1 MDFVQGHLCNE
12 EKHMNQIQV
21 NTPRVMFA
29 AMRSGS
35 GKTTVTCGVLAA
47 LKKQNIKVQ
56 AYKCGPDYIDP
67 MFHRTVLGIDTGNL
81 DTFFAGADAIGRIL
95 ARDTK
100 DAEMCVMEGV
110 MGYYDGVGGTTTMA
124 SSYELSKVTKTPVV
138 LIVDAKG
145 ASVTLAA
152 TIRGIMEYK
161 KDSRIAGV
169 ILNRVSP
176 MFYSRLK
183 QVIETECGIPVLG
196 YLLEDASFAVP
207 SRHLGL
213 MQPDEMQKQRDWV
226 ETVAEAVMKT
236 IDINGIL
243 EIAAQAE
250 TLQIQAH
257 VDMRQNFEDMQQEA
271 DDVRQESV
279 NILHEPA
286 DARQEIVDMQD
297 ESANTSCGHAEE
309 SENCKFPSG
318 YRIGVA
324 RDAAFSF
331 YYRENLR
338 MLEDMGAKLVYFSP
352 LEDAHVPKV
361 DALIFG
367 GGYPELYAKQLYDN
381 RSMRASVRQALEAGM
396 PCHAECGG
404 FLYLG
409 KSLADAEGNVYE
421 MVGFLD
427 GAGFQTERLQRF
439 GYVELAP
446 QDAGVFAVNT
456 VLRGHEF
463 HYWDSTDCGDACLAW
478 KPLSKQKTYPCM
490 VKKKGTFA
498 GFPHLYYAG
507 AEAFFYHLFSGSN
520 Q

>member
-1 MDFVQGHLCNE
+1 MDKERMKCLFQDSQAVSVRFPRIMIAA
-12 EKHMNQIQV
+12 EK
-21 NTPRVMFA
+21 
-29 AMRSGS
+29 SGG
-35 GKTTVTCGVLAA
+35 GKTLFTCA
-47 LKKQNIKVQ
+47 LLSLLKERVQ
-56 AYKCGPDYIDP
+56 AVRAFKCGPDYIDP

-81 DTFFAGADAIGRIL
+81 DTFFADADAIGRIL

-100 DAEMCVMEGV
+100 DAELIVMEGV

-152 TIRGIMEYK
+152 IIRGIMEYK
-161 KDSRIAGV
+161 KDSRIVGV

-176 MFYSRLK
+176 MFYSRIK
-183 QVIETECGIPVLG
+183 HVIETECGIPVLG
-196 YLLEDASFAVP
+196 YLPEDASFAVP

-213 MQPDEMQKQRDWV
+213 LQPDEMQKQRDWV
-226 ETVAEAVMKT
+226 ETVAEAARKT
-236 IDINGIL
+236 IDIDGIL

-250 TLQIQAH
+250 MLQIQKATG
-257 VDMRQNFEDMQQEA
+257 ETEK
-271 DDVRQESV
+271 S
-279 NILHEPA
+279 
-286 DARQEIVDMQD
+286 
-297 ESANTSCGHAEE
+297 
-309 SENCKFPSG
+309 KFPAG

-338 MLEDMGAKLVYFSP
+338 MLEDMGATLVYFSP
-352 LEDAHVPKV
+352 LTDAHVSEV

-367 GGYPELYAKQLYDN
+367 GGYPELYAKQLYEN
-381 RSMRASVRQALEAGM
+381 QSMRASVWQALEAGM

-427 GAGFQTERLQRF
+427 GAGFRTERLQRF

-446 QDAGVFAVNT
+446 QEADAFAVNT

-478 KPLSKQKTYPCM
+478 KPLSKEKTYPCM

-507 AEAFFYHLFSGSN
+507 AEAFFYHLFAGSSI
-520 Q
+520 

>member
-1 MDFVQGHLCNE
+1 MEHKN
-12 EKHMNQIQV
+12 NIQV

-81 DTFFAGADAIGRIL
+81 DTFFSGADAIGRIL

-100 DAEMCVMEGV
+100 DAELIVMEGV

-196 YLLEDASFAVP
+196 YLPEDTSFAVP

-213 MQPDEMQKQRDWV
+213 LQPDEMQKQRDWV
-226 ETVAEAVMKT
+226 ETVAEAARKT
-236 IDINGIL
+236 INIDRIF

-250 TLQIQAH
+250 MLQIQKPA
-257 VDMRQNFEDMQQEA
+257 
-271 DDVRQESV
+271 DVRQET
-279 NILHEPA
+279 
-286 DARQEIVDMQD
+286 VDMQD
-297 ESANTSCGHAEE
+297 ESANTFCGHAEE
-309 SENCKFPSG
+309 KDNCEFPAG

-338 MLEDMGAKLVYFSP
+338 MLEDMGAELVYFSP
-352 LEDAHVPKV
+352 LVDAHVPKV

-381 RSMRASVRQALEAGM
+381 RSMRASVRQALESGM

-421 MVGFLD
+421 MVDFLD
-427 GAGFQTERLQRF
+427 GAGFRTERLQRF

-498 GFPHLYYAG
+498 GFPHLYYSG
-507 AEAFFYHLFSGSN
+507 AEEFFYHLFSGSSGI
-520 Q
+520 

>member
-1 MDFVQGHLCNE
+1 MEHKN
-12 EKHMNQIQV
+12 NIQV

-81 DTFFAGADAIGRIL
+81 DTFFADADAIGRIL

-100 DAEMCVMEGV
+100 DAELIVMEGV

-196 YLLEDASFAVP
+196 YLPEDAVFAVP

-213 MQPDEMQKQRDWV
+213 LQPDEMQKQRDWV

-236 IDINGIL
+236 IDINGIF

-250 TLQIQAH
+250 TLQIQKPA
-257 VDMRQNFEDMQQEA
+257 
-271 DDVRQESV
+271 DVRQET
-279 NILHEPA
+279 
-286 DARQEIVDMQD
+286 VDMQD
-297 ESANTSCGHAEE
+297 EPAGISCERAEE
-309 SENCKFPSG
+309 SENCEFPAG
-318 YRIGVA
+318 YCIGVA

-331 YYRENLR
+331 YYRENLL
-338 MLEDMGAKLVYFSP
+338 MLEDMGAELVYFSP
-352 LEDAHVPKV
+352 LADAHVPKV

-367 GGYPELYAKQLYDN
+367 GGYPELYAKQLYEN
-381 RSMRASVRQALEAGM
+381 QSMRTSVWQALESGM

-427 GAGFQTERLQRF
+427 GAGFRTERLQRF

-446 QDAGVFAVNT
+446 QETDAFAVNT
-456 VLRGHEF
+456 ILRGHEF

-507 AEAFFYHLFSGSN
+507 ADAFFYHLFLDGAKTRR
-520 Q
+520 

>member
-1 MDFVQGHLCNE
+1 MDRSSWGETMEHR
-12 EKHMNQIQV
+12 NQIQV

-47 LKKQNIKVQ
+47 LKKENIRMQ

-81 DTFFAGADAIGRIL
+81 DTFFADADAIGRIL

-100 DAEMCVMEGV
+100 EAELVVMEGV

-176 MFYSRLK
+176 MFYSRIK
-183 QVIETECGIPVLG
+183 HVIETECGIPVLG
-196 YLLEDASFAVP
+196 YLPEDASFAVP

-213 MQPDEMQKQRDWV
+213 LQPGEMQKQRDWV
-226 ETVAEAVMKT
+226 ETVAEAARKT
-236 IDINGIL
+236 IDIDGIL

-250 TLQIQAH
+250 MLQIQKATG
-257 VDMRQNFEDMQQEA
+257 ETEK
-271 DDVRQESV
+271 
-279 NILHEPA
+279 
-286 DARQEIVDMQD
+286 
-297 ESANTSCGHAEE
+297 
-309 SENCKFPSG
+309 CKFPAG

-338 MLEDMGAKLVYFSP
+338 MLEDMGATLVFFSP
-352 LEDAHVPKV
+352 LADAHVPEV

-367 GGYPELYAKQLYDN
+367 GGYPELYAKQLYEN
-381 RSMRASVRQALEAGM
+381 QSMRVSVRQALEYGM

-427 GAGFQTERLQRF
+427 GAGFRTERLQRF

-446 QDAGVFAVNT
+446 QEADAFAVNT
-456 VLRGHEF
+456 ILRGHEF
-463 HYWDSTDCGDACLAW
+463 HYWDSTDCGGACLAW
-478 KPLSKQKTYPCM
+478 KPLTKQKTYPCM

-507 AEAFFYHLFSGSN
+507 AENFFYHLFLNSTEN
-520 Q
+520 ENR

>member
-1 MDFVQGHLCNE
+1 MHSYSLGETMEYKN
-12 EKHMNQIQV
+12 KIQV

-47 LKKQNIKVQ
+47 LKKENIRMQ

-81 DTFFAGADAIGRIL
+81 DTFFADADAIGRIL

-100 DAEMCVMEGV
+100 DAELIVMEGV

-124 SSYELSKVTKTPVV
+124 SSYELSKVTKTPVI
-138 LIVDAKG
+138 LIADAKG

-169 ILNRVSP
+169 ILNRVSL
-176 MFYSRLK
+176 MFYSRIK
-183 QVIETECGIPVLG
+183 HVIETECGIPVLG
-196 YLLEDASFAVP
+196 YLPENASFAVP

-213 MQPDEMQKQRDWV
+213 LQPDEMQKQKDWV
-226 ETVAEAVMKT
+226 ETVAEAARKT
-236 IDINGIL
+236 IDIDGIL

-250 TLQIQAH
+250 TLQIQKATG
-257 VDMRQNFEDMQQEA
+257 DTEK
-271 DDVRQESV
+271 
-279 NILHEPA
+279 
-286 DARQEIVDMQD
+286 
-297 ESANTSCGHAEE
+297 
-309 SENCKFPSG
+309 CKFPAG

-338 MLEDMGAKLVYFSP
+338 RLEDMGATLEFFSP
-352 LEDAHVPKV
+352 LADAHVPEV

-367 GGYPELYAKQLYDN
+367 GGYPELYAKQLYEN
-381 RSMRASVRQALEAGM
+381 QSMRASIRQALESGM

-427 GAGFQTERLQRF
+427 GAGFRTERLQRF

-446 QDAGVFAVNT
+446 QEADAFAVNT
-456 VLRGHEF
+456 ILRGHEF

-507 AEAFFYHLFSGSN
+507 AEAFFYHLFAGSSGI
-520 Q
+520 

>member
-1 MDFVQGHLCNE
+1 MEHKN
-12 EKHMNQIQV
+12 NIQV

-81 DTFFAGADAIGRIL
+81 DTFFAGIDAIGHIL
-95 ARDTK
+95 VRDLR

-124 SSYELSKVTKTPVV
+124 SSYELSKVTETPVV

-196 YLLEDASFAVP
+196 YLPEDASFAVP

-213 MQPDEMQKQRDWV
+213 LQPDEMQKQRDWV
-226 ETVAEAVMKT
+226 ETVAEAVTKT
-236 IDINGIL
+236 IDINGIF

-250 TLQIQAH
+250 TLQIKKPA
-257 VDMRQNFEDMQQEA
+257 
-271 DDVRQESV
+271 DVRQ
-279 NILHEPA
+279 
-286 DARQEIVDMQD
+286 D
-297 ESANTSCGHAEE
+297 
-309 SENCKFPSG
+309 CKFPSG

-338 MLEDMGAKLVYFSP
+338 MLEDMGAELVYFSP
-352 LEDAHVPKV
+352 LVDAHVPKV

-367 GGYPELYAKQLYDN
+367 GGYPELYAKQLYEN
-381 RSMRASVRQALEAGM
+381 RSMRASVWQALESGM

-427 GAGFQTERLQRF
+427 GAGFRTERLQRF

-446 QDAGVFAVNT
+446 QEADAFAVNT

-507 AEAFFYHLFSGSN
+507 AEAFFYHLFLDGAKTRR
-520 Q
+520 

>member
-1 MDFVQGHLCNE
+1 MQHKN
-12 EKHMNQIQV
+12 NIQV

-29 AMRSGS
+29 ATRSGS

-56 AYKCGPDYIDP
+56 ACKCGQDYIDP
-67 MFHRTVLGIDTGNL
+67 LFHRTVLGIDTGNL
-81 DTFFAGADAIGRIL
+81 DTFFADADAIGRIL

-100 DAEMCVMEGV
+100 DAELIVMEGV

-152 TIRGIMEYK
+152 IIRGIMEYK
-161 KDSRIAGV
+161 KDSRIVGV

-176 MFYSRLK
+176 MFYSRIRH
-183 QVIETECGIPVLG
+183 VIETECGIPVLG
-196 YLLEDASFAVP
+196 YLPEDASFAVP

-213 MQPDEMQKQRDWV
+213 LQPDEMQKQRDWV
-226 ETVAEAVMKT
+226 ETVAEAARKT
-236 IDINGIL
+236 IDIDGIL

-250 TLQIQAH
+250 MLQIQKATG
-257 VDMRQNFEDMQQEA
+257 ETEK
-271 DDVRQESV
+271 S
-279 NILHEPA
+279 
-286 DARQEIVDMQD
+286 
-297 ESANTSCGHAEE
+297 
-309 SENCKFPSG
+309 KFPAG

-338 MLEDMGAKLVYFSP
+338 MLEDMGATLVYFSP
-352 LEDAHVPKV
+352 LTDAHVSEV

-367 GGYPELYAKQLYDN
+367 GGYPELYAKQLYEN
-381 RSMRASVRQALEAGM
+381 QSMRASVWQALEAGM

-427 GAGFQTERLQRF
+427 GAGFRTERLQRF

-446 QDAGVFAVNT
+446 QEADAFAVNT

-507 AEAFFYHLFSGSN
+507 AENFFYHLFLNSTEN
-520 Q
+520 ENR

>member
-1 MDFVQGHLCNE
+1 MEHR
-12 EKHMNQIQV
+12 NQIQV

-47 LKKQNIKVQ
+47 LKKENIRMQ

-81 DTFFAGADAIGRIL
+81 DTFFADADAIGRIL

-100 DAEMCVMEGV
+100 NAELIVMEGV

-176 MFYSRLK
+176 MFYSRIK
-183 QVIETECGIPVLG
+183 HVIETECGIPVLG
-196 YLLEDASFAVP
+196 YLPEDASFAVP

-213 MQPDEMQKQRDWV
+213 LQPGEMQKQRDWV
-226 ETVAEAVMKT
+226 ETVAEAARKT
-236 IDINGIL
+236 IDIDGIL

-250 TLQIQAH
+250 MLQIQKATG
-257 VDMRQNFEDMQQEA
+257 ETEK
-271 DDVRQESV
+271 
-279 NILHEPA
+279 
-286 DARQEIVDMQD
+286 
-297 ESANTSCGHAEE
+297 
-309 SENCKFPSG
+309 CKFPAG

-338 MLEDMGAKLVYFSP
+338 MLEDMGATLVFFSP
-352 LEDAHVPKV
+352 LADAHVPEV

-367 GGYPELYAKQLYDN
+367 GGYPELYAKQLYEN
-381 RSMRASVRQALEAGM
+381 QSMRVSVRQALEYGI

-427 GAGFQTERLQRF
+427 GAGFRTERLQRF

-446 QDAGVFAVNT
+446 QEADAFAVNT
-456 VLRGHEF
+456 ILRGHEF
-463 HYWDSTDCGDACLAW
+463 HYWDSTDCGGACLAW
-478 KPLSKQKTYPCM
+478 KPLTKQKTYPCM

-507 AEAFFYHLFSGSN
+507 AENFFYHLFLNSTEN
-520 Q
+520 ENR

>member
-1 MDFVQGHLCNE
+1 MQHKN
-12 EKHMNQIQV
+12 NIQV

-29 AMRSGS
+29 ATRSGS

-81 DTFFAGADAIGRIL
+81 DTFFADADAIGRIL

-100 DAEMCVMEGV
+100 DAELIVMEGV

-152 TIRGIMEYK
+152 IIRGIMEYK
-161 KDSRIAGV
+161 KDSRIVGV

-176 MFYSRLK
+176 MFYSRIK
-183 QVIETECGIPVLG
+183 HVIETECGIPVLG
-196 YLLEDASFAVP
+196 YLPEDASFAVP

-213 MQPDEMQKQRDWV
+213 LQPDEMLKQRDWV
-226 ETVAEAVMKT
+226 ETVAEAARKT
-236 IDINGIL
+236 IDIDGIL

-250 TLQIQAH
+250 MLQIQKATG
-257 VDMRQNFEDMQQEA
+257 ETEK
-271 DDVRQESV
+271 S
-279 NILHEPA
+279 
-286 DARQEIVDMQD
+286 
-297 ESANTSCGHAEE
+297 
-309 SENCKFPSG
+309 KFPAG

-338 MLEDMGAKLVYFSP
+338 MLEDMGATLVYFSP
-352 LEDAHVPKV
+352 LTDAHVSEV

-367 GGYPELYAKQLYDN
+367 GGYPELYAKQLYEN
-381 RSMRASVRQALEAGM
+381 QSMRASVWHALEAGM

-427 GAGFQTERLQRF
+427 GAGFRTERLQRF

-446 QDAGVFAVNT
+446 QEADAVAVNT

-507 AEAFFYHLFSGSN
+507 AENFFYHLFLNSTEN
-520 Q
+520 ENR

>member
-1 MDFVQGHLCNE
+1 MQHKN
-12 EKHMNQIQV
+12 NIQV

-29 AMRSGS
+29 ATRSGS

-81 DTFFAGADAIGRIL
+81 DTFFADADAIGRIL

-100 DAEMCVMEGV
+100 DAELIVMEGV

-152 TIRGIMEYK
+152 IIRGIMEYK
-161 KDSRIAGV
+161 KDSRIVGV

-176 MFYSRLK
+176 MFYSRIK
-183 QVIETECGIPVLG
+183 HVIETECGIPVLG
-196 YLLEDASFAVP
+196 YLPEDASFVVP

-213 MQPDEMQKQRDWV
+213 LQPDEMQKQRDWV
-226 ETVAEAVMKT
+226 ETVAEAARKT
-236 IDINGIL
+236 IDIDGIL

-250 TLQIQAH
+250 MLQIQKATG
-257 VDMRQNFEDMQQEA
+257 ETEK
-271 DDVRQESV
+271 S
-279 NILHEPA
+279 
-286 DARQEIVDMQD
+286 
-297 ESANTSCGHAEE
+297 
-309 SENCKFPSG
+309 KFPAG

-338 MLEDMGAKLVYFSP
+338 MLEDMGATLVCFSP
-352 LEDAHVPKV
+352 LTDAHVSEV

-367 GGYPELYAKQLYDN
+367 GGYPELYAKQLYEN
-381 RSMRASVRQALEAGM
+381 QSMRASVWQALEAGM

-427 GAGFQTERLQRF
+427 GAGFRTERLQRF
-439 GYVELAP
+439 GYVELAS
-446 QDAGVFAVNT
+446 QEADAFAVNT

-507 AEAFFYHLFSGSN
+507 AENFFYHLFLNSTEN
-520 Q
+520 ENR

>member
-1 MDFVQGHLCNE
+1 MQHKN
-12 EKHMNQIQV
+12 NIQV

-29 AMRSGS
+29 ATRSGS

-81 DTFFAGADAIGRIL
+81 DTFFADADAIGRIL

-100 DAEMCVMEGV
+100 DAELIVMEGV

-152 TIRGIMEYK
+152 IIRGIMEYK
-161 KDSRIAGV
+161 KDSRIVGV

-176 MFYSRLK
+176 MFYSRIK
-183 QVIETECGIPVLG
+183 HVIETESGIPVLG
-196 YLLEDASFAVP
+196 YLPEDASFAVP

-213 MQPDEMQKQRDWV
+213 LQPDEMQKQRDWV
-226 ETVAEAVMKT
+226 ETVAEAARKT
-236 IDINGIL
+236 IDIDGIL

-250 TLQIQAH
+250 MLQIQKATG
-257 VDMRQNFEDMQQEA
+257 ETEK
-271 DDVRQESV
+271 S
-279 NILHEPA
+279 
-286 DARQEIVDMQD
+286 
-297 ESANTSCGHAEE
+297 
-309 SENCKFPSG
+309 KFPAG

-338 MLEDMGAKLVYFSP
+338 MLEDMGATLVYFSP
-352 LEDAHVPKV
+352 LTDAHVSEV

-367 GGYPELYAKQLYDN
+367 GGYPELYAKQLYEN
-381 RSMRASVRQALEAGM
+381 RSMRASVWQALDAGM

-427 GAGFQTERLQRF
+427 GAGFRTERLQRF

-446 QDAGVFAVNT
+446 QDSGVFAVNT

-507 AEAFFYHLFSGSN
+507 AEAFFYHLFLDGAKTRR
-520 Q
+520 

>member
-1 MDFVQGHLCNE
+1 MYSYSRGETMQHKN
-12 EKHMNQIQV
+12 NIQV

-29 AMRSGS
+29 ATRSGS

-67 MFHRTVLGIDTGNL
+67 MFHRTVLGINTGNL

-100 DAEMCVMEGV
+100 DAELIVMEGV

-152 TIRGIMEYK
+152 IIRGIMEYK
-161 KDSRIAGV
+161 KDSRIVGV

-176 MFYSRLK
+176 MFYSRIK
-183 QVIETECGIPVLG
+183 HVIETECGIPVLG
-196 YLLEDASFAVP
+196 YLPEDASFAVP

-213 MQPDEMQKQRDWV
+213 LQPDEMQKQRDWV
-226 ETVAEAVMKT
+226 ETVAKAARKT
-236 IDINGIL
+236 IDIDGIL

-250 TLQIQAH
+250 MLQIQKATG
-257 VDMRQNFEDMQQEA
+257 ETEK
-271 DDVRQESV
+271 S
-279 NILHEPA
+279 
-286 DARQEIVDMQD
+286 
-297 ESANTSCGHAEE
+297 
-309 SENCKFPSG
+309 KFPAG

-338 MLEDMGAKLVYFSP
+338 MLEDMGATLVYFSP
-352 LEDAHVPKV
+352 LTDAHVSEV

-367 GGYPELYAKQLYDN
+367 GGYPELYAKQLYEN
-381 RSMRASVRQALEAGM
+381 QSMRASVWQALEAGM

-427 GAGFQTERLQRF
+427 GAGFRTERLQRF

-446 QDAGVFAVNT
+446 QEADAFAVNT

-507 AEAFFYHLFSGSN
+507 AENFFYHLFLNSTEN
-520 Q
+520 ENR

>member
-1 MDFVQGHLCNE
+1 MEHKN
-12 EKHMNQIQV
+12 NIQV

-81 DTFFAGADAIGRIL
+81 DTFFAGADAIGHIL
-95 ARDTK
+95 VRDLR

-176 MFYSRLK
+176 MFYSRIK

-196 YLLEDASFAVP
+196 YLPEDASFAVP

-213 MQPDEMQKQRDWV
+213 LQPDEMQKQRDWV

-236 IDINGIL
+236 IDMDGIF

-250 TLQIQAH
+250 VLQIQK
-257 VDMRQNFEDMQQEA
+257 
-271 DDVRQESV
+271 
-279 NILHEPA
+279 PT
-286 DARQEIVDMQD
+286 DARQETVDMQD

-309 SENCKFPSG
+309 KENCEFPAG

-338 MLEDMGAKLVYFSP
+338 MLEDMGAELVYFSP
-352 LEDAHVPKV
+352 LADAHVPKV

-367 GGYPELYAKQLYDN
+367 GGYPELYAKQLYEN
-381 RSMRASVRQALEAGM
+381 RSMRASVRQALESGM

-427 GAGFQTERLQRF
+427 GAGFRTERLQRF

-498 GFPHLYYAG
+498 GFPHLYYVG

>member
-1 MDFVQGHLCNE
+1 MQHKN
-12 EKHMNQIQV
+12 NIQV

-29 AMRSGS
+29 ATRSGS

-100 DAEMCVMEGV
+100 DAELIVMEGV

-196 YLLEDASFAVP
+196 YLPEDATFAVP

-213 MQPDEMQKQRDWV
+213 LQPDEMQKQRDWV
-226 ETVAEAVMKT
+226 ETVAEAARKT
-236 IDINGIL
+236 INIDRIF

-250 TLQIQAH
+250 MLQIQKPA
-257 VDMRQNFEDMQQEA
+257 
-271 DDVRQESV
+271 DVRQET
-279 NILHEPA
+279 
-286 DARQEIVDMQD
+286 VDMQD

-309 SENCKFPSG
+309 KDNCEFPAG

-338 MLEDMGAKLVYFSP
+338 MLEDMGAELVYFSP
-352 LEDAHVPKV
+352 LVDAHVPKV

-381 RSMRASVRQALEAGM
+381 RSMRASVRQALESGM

-421 MVGFLD
+421 MVDFLD
-427 GAGFQTERLQRF
+427 GAGFRTERLQRF

-498 GFPHLYYAG
+498 GFPHLYYSG
-507 AEAFFYHLFSGSN
+507 AEEFFYHLFSGSSGI
-520 Q
+520 

>member
-1 MDFVQGHLCNE
+1 MEHKN
-12 EKHMNQIQV
+12 NIQV

-100 DAEMCVMEGV
+100 DAELIVMEGV

-152 TIRGIMEYK
+152 TLRGIMEYK

-196 YLLEDASFAVP
+196 YLPEDATFAVP

-213 MQPDEMQKQRDWV
+213 LQPDEMQKQRDWV
-226 ETVAEAVMKT
+226 ETVAEAARKT
-236 IDINGIL
+236 INIDRIF

-250 TLQIQAH
+250 MLQIQKPA
-257 VDMRQNFEDMQQEA
+257 
-271 DDVRQESV
+271 DVRQET
-279 NILHEPA
+279 
-286 DARQEIVDMQD
+286 VDMQD

-309 SENCKFPSG
+309 KDNCEFPAG

-338 MLEDMGAKLVYFSP
+338 MLEDMGAELVYFSP
-352 LEDAHVPKV
+352 LVDAHVPKV

-381 RSMRASVRQALEAGM
+381 RSMRASVRQALESGM

-421 MVGFLD
+421 MVDFLD
-427 GAGFQTERLQRF
+427 GAGFRTERLQRF

-498 GFPHLYYAG
+498 GFPHLYYSG
-507 AEAFFYHLFSGSN
+507 AEEFFYHLFSGSSGI
-520 Q
+520 

>member
-1 MDFVQGHLCNE
+1 MQHKN
-12 EKHMNQIQV
+12 NIQV

-29 AMRSGS
+29 ATRSGS

-67 MFHRTVLGIDTGNL
+67 MFHRTVLGINTGNL

-100 DAEMCVMEGV
+100 DAELIVMEGV

-152 TIRGIMEYK
+152 IIRGIMEYK
-161 KDSRIAGV
+161 KDSRIVGV

-176 MFYSRLK
+176 MFYSRIK
-183 QVIETECGIPVLG
+183 HVIETECGIPVLG
-196 YLLEDASFAVP
+196 YLPEDASFAVP

-213 MQPDEMQKQRDWV
+213 LQPDEMQKQRDWV
-226 ETVAEAVMKT
+226 ETVAGAARKT
-236 IDINGIL
+236 IDIDGIL

-250 TLQIQAH
+250 MLQIQKATG
-257 VDMRQNFEDMQQEA
+257 ETEK
-271 DDVRQESV
+271 S
-279 NILHEPA
+279 
-286 DARQEIVDMQD
+286 
-297 ESANTSCGHAEE
+297 
-309 SENCKFPSG
+309 KFPAG

-338 MLEDMGAKLVYFSP
+338 MLEDMGATLVYFSP
-352 LEDAHVPKV
+352 LTDAHVSEV

-367 GGYPELYAKQLYDN
+367 GGYPELYAKQLYEN
-381 RSMRASVRQALEAGM
+381 RSMRASVWQALDAGM

-427 GAGFQTERLQRF
+427 GAGFRTERLQRF

-446 QDAGVFAVNT
+446 QDSGVFAVNT

-507 AEAFFYHLFSGSN
+507 AENFFYHLFLNSTENENREYSFWLVMREEKSKRVLC
-520 Q
+520 

>member
-1 MDFVQGHLCNE
+1 MEHKN
-12 EKHMNQIQV
+12 NIQV

-81 DTFFAGADAIGRIL
+81 DTFFAGTDAIGHIL
-95 ARDTK
+95 VRDLR

-196 YLLEDASFAVP
+196 YLPEDASFAVP

-213 MQPDEMQKQRDWV
+213 LQPDEMQKQRDWV
-226 ETVAEAVMKT
+226 ETVAEAVTKT
-236 IDINGIL
+236 VDINGIL

-250 TLQIQAH
+250 TLQIQKPA
-257 VDMRQNFEDMQQEA
+257 
-271 DDVRQESV
+271 DVRQ
-279 NILHEPA
+279 
-286 DARQEIVDMQD
+286 D
-297 ESANTSCGHAEE
+297 
-309 SENCKFPSG
+309 CKFPSG

-338 MLEDMGAKLVYFSP
+338 MLEDMGAELVYFSP
-352 LEDAHVPKV
+352 LADAHVPKV

-367 GGYPELYAKQLYDN
+367 GGYPELYAKQLYEN
-381 RSMRASVRQALEAGM
+381 RSMRASVWQALESGM

-427 GAGFQTERLQRF
+427 GAGFRTERLQRF

-456 VLRGHEF
+456 FLRGHEF

-507 AEAFFYHLFSGSN
+507 AEAFFYHLFLDGAKTRR
-520 Q
+520 

>member
-1 MDFVQGHLCNE
+1 MQHKN
-12 EKHMNQIQV
+12 NIQV

-29 AMRSGS
+29 ATRSGS

-100 DAEMCVMEGV
+100 DAELIVMEGV

-152 TIRGIMEYK
+152 IIRGIMEYK
-161 KDSRIAGV
+161 KDSRIVGV

-176 MFYSRLK
+176 MFYSRSK
-183 QVIETECGIPVLG
+183 HVIETECGIPVLG
-196 YLLEDASFAVP
+196 YLPEDASFAVP

-213 MQPDEMQKQRDWV
+213 LQPDEMQKQRDWV
-226 ETVAEAVMKT
+226 ETVAEAARKT
-236 IDINGIL
+236 IDIDGIL

-250 TLQIQAH
+250 MLQIQKATG
-257 VDMRQNFEDMQQEA
+257 ETEK
-271 DDVRQESV
+271 S
-279 NILHEPA
+279 
-286 DARQEIVDMQD
+286 
-297 ESANTSCGHAEE
+297 
-309 SENCKFPSG
+309 KFPAG

-338 MLEDMGAKLVYFSP
+338 MLEDMGATLVYFSP
-352 LEDAHVPKV
+352 LTDAHVSEV

-367 GGYPELYAKQLYDN
+367 GGYPELYAKQLYEN
-381 RSMRASVRQALEAGM
+381 QSMRASVWQALEAGM

-427 GAGFQTERLQRF
+427 GAGFRTERLQRF

-446 QDAGVFAVNT
+446 QEADAFAVNT
-456 VLRGHEF
+456 ILRGHEF
-463 HYWDSTDCGDACLAW
+463 HYWDSTDCGGACLAW

-507 AEAFFYHLFSGSN
+507 AENFFYHLFLNSTEN
-520 Q
+520 ENR

>member
-1 MDFVQGHLCNE
+1 MQHKN
-12 EKHMNQIQV
+12 NIQV

-29 AMRSGS
+29 ATRSGS

-81 DTFFAGADAIGRIL
+81 DTFFADADAIGRIL

-100 DAEMCVMEGV
+100 DAELIVMEGV
-110 MGYYDGVGGTTTMA
+110 MGYYDGVGGATTMA

-152 TIRGIMEYK
+152 IIRGIMEYK
-161 KDSRIAGV
+161 KDSRIVGV

-176 MFYSRLK
+176 MFYSRIK
-183 QVIETECGIPVLG
+183 HVIETECGIPVLG
-196 YLLEDASFAVP
+196 YLPEDASFAVP

-213 MQPDEMQKQRDWV
+213 LQPDEMQKQRDWV
-226 ETVAEAVMKT
+226 ETVAKAARKT
-236 IDINGIL
+236 IDIDGIL

-250 TLQIQAH
+250 MLQIQKATG
-257 VDMRQNFEDMQQEA
+257 ETEK
-271 DDVRQESV
+271 S
-279 NILHEPA
+279 
-286 DARQEIVDMQD
+286 
-297 ESANTSCGHAEE
+297 
-309 SENCKFPSG
+309 KFPAG

-338 MLEDMGAKLVYFSP
+338 MLEDMGATLVYFSP
-352 LEDAHVPKV
+352 LTDAHVSEV

-367 GGYPELYAKQLYDN
+367 GGYPELYAKQLYEN
-381 RSMRASVRQALEAGM
+381 QSMRASVWQALEAGM

-427 GAGFQTERLQRF
+427 SAGFRTERLQRF

-446 QDAGVFAVNT
+446 QEADAFAVNT

-490 VKKKGTFA
+490 VKKKATFA

-507 AEAFFYHLFSGSN
+507 APEFFSHLFFNDSQS
-520 Q
+520 

>member
-1 MDFVQGHLCNE
+1 MDRSSWGETMEHR
-12 EKHMNQIQV
+12 NQIQV

-47 LKKQNIKVQ
+47 LKKENISMQ

-81 DTFFAGADAIGRIL
+81 DTFFADAYAIGCIL

-100 DAEMCVMEGV
+100 NAELIVMEGV

-124 SSYELSKVTKTPVV
+124 SSYELSKDTKTPVV

-176 MFYSRLK
+176 MFYSRIK
-183 QVIETECGIPVLG
+183 HVIETECGIPVLG
-196 YLLEDASFAVP
+196 YLPEDASFAVP

-213 MQPDEMQKQRDWV
+213 LQPGEMQKQRDWV
-226 ETVAEAVMKT
+226 ETVAEAARKT
-236 IDINGIL
+236 IDIDGIL

-250 TLQIQAH
+250 MLQIQKATG
-257 VDMRQNFEDMQQEA
+257 ETEK
-271 DDVRQESV
+271 
-279 NILHEPA
+279 
-286 DARQEIVDMQD
+286 
-297 ESANTSCGHAEE
+297 
-309 SENCKFPSG
+309 CKFPAG

-331 YYRENLR
+331 YYRENLC
-338 MLEDMGAKLVYFSP
+338 MLEDMGATLVFFSP
-352 LEDAHVPKV
+352 LADAHVPEV

-367 GGYPELYAKQLYDN
+367 GGYPELYAKQLYEN
-381 RSMRASVRQALEAGM
+381 QSMRVSVRQALEYGM

-427 GAGFQTERLQRF
+427 GAGFRTERLQRF

-446 QDAGVFAVNT
+446 QEADAFAVNT
-456 VLRGHEF
+456 ILRGHEF
-463 HYWDSTDCGDACLAW
+463 HYWDSTDCGGACLAW
-478 KPLSKQKTYPCM
+478 KPLTKQKTYPCM

-507 AEAFFYHLFSGSN
+507 AENFFYHLFLN
-520 Q
+520 NTENENR

>member
-1 MDFVQGHLCNE
+1 MQHKN
-12 EKHMNQIQV
+12 NIQV

-29 AMRSGS
+29 ATRSGS

-100 DAEMCVMEGV
+100 EADLVVMEGV

-152 TIRGIMEYK
+152 IIRGIMEYK
-161 KDSRIAGV
+161 KDSRIVGV

-176 MFYSRLK
+176 MFYSRIK
-183 QVIETECGIPVLG
+183 HVIETECGIPVLG
-196 YLLEDASFAVP
+196 YLPEDASFAVP

-213 MQPDEMQKQRDWV
+213 LQPDEMLKQRDWV
-226 ETVAEAVMKT
+226 ETVAEAARKT
-236 IDINGIL
+236 IDIDGIL

-250 TLQIQAH
+250 MLQIQKATG
-257 VDMRQNFEDMQQEA
+257 ETEK
-271 DDVRQESV
+271 S
-279 NILHEPA
+279 
-286 DARQEIVDMQD
+286 
-297 ESANTSCGHAEE
+297 
-309 SENCKFPSG
+309 KFPAG

-338 MLEDMGAKLVYFSP
+338 MLEDMGATLVYFSP
-352 LEDAHVPKV
+352 LTDAHVSEV

-367 GGYPELYAKQLYDN
+367 GGYPELYAKQLYEN
-381 RSMRASVRQALEAGM
+381 QSMRASVWQALEAGM

-427 GAGFQTERLQRF
+427 GAGFRTERLQRF

-446 QDAGVFAVNT
+446 QEADAFAVNT

-507 AEAFFYHLFSGSN
+507 AENFFYHLFLNSTEN
-520 Q
+520 ENR

>member
-1 MDFVQGHLCNE
+1 MEYKNE
-12 EKHMNQIQV
+12 IQV

-47 LKKQNIKVQ
+47 LKKENIRIQ

-67 MFHRTVLGIDTGNL
+67 MFHRSVLGIDTGNL
-81 DTFFAGADAIGRIL
+81 DTFFADADAIGHIL
-95 ARDTK
+95 ARDTE
-100 DAEMCVMEGV
+100 DAELIVMEGV
-110 MGYYDGVGGTTTMA
+110 MGYYDGVGGTTTTA

-176 MFYSRLK
+176 MFYSRVK
-183 QVIETECGIPVLG
+183 HVIETECGIPVLG
-196 YLLEDASFAVP
+196 YLPEDASFAVP

-213 MQPDEMQKQRDWV
+213 LQPEELQAQKDWV
-226 ETVAEAVMKT
+226 ETVAEAVTKT
-236 IDINGIL
+236 IDINGIF

-250 TLQIQAH
+250 TLQIQKP
-257 VDMRQNFEDMQQEA
+257 V
-271 DDVRQESV
+271 DVRQ
-279 NILHEPA
+279 
-286 DARQEIVDMQD
+286 D
-297 ESANTSCGHAEE
+297 
-309 SENCKFPSG
+309 CKFPAG

-338 MLEDMGAKLVYFSP
+338 MLEDMGAELVHFSP
-352 LEDAHVPKV
+352 LADAHVPKV

-367 GGYPELYAKQLYDN
+367 GGYPELYAKQLYEN
-381 RSMRASVRQALEAGM
+381 RSMRASVRQALESGM

-427 GAGFQTERLQRF
+427 GAGYRTERLQRF

-446 QDAGVFAVNT
+446 QEADAFAVNT

-478 KPLSKQKTYPCM
+478 KPLSKQKTYSCM

-507 AEAFFYHLFSGSN
+507 AENFFYHLFLNSTEN
-520 Q
+520 ENR

>member
-1 MDFVQGHLCNE
+1 MQHKN
-12 EKHMNQIQV
+12 NIQV

-29 AMRSGS
+29 ATRSGS

-100 DAEMCVMEGV
+100 EADLVVMEGV

-124 SSYELSKVTKTPVV
+124 SSYELSKVTKTPVILV
-138 LIVDAKG
+138 VDAKG

-152 TIRGIMEYK
+152 IIRGIMEYK

-176 MFYSRLK
+176 MFYSRIK
-183 QVIETECGIPVLG
+183 HVIEAECGISVLG
-196 YLLEDASFAVP
+196 YLPENASFAVP

-213 MQPDEMQKQRDWV
+213 LQPEELQAQKDWV
-226 ETVAEAVMKT
+226 ETVAEAVEKT
-236 IDINGIL
+236 VDINGIF
-243 EIAAQAE
+243 EIATQAE
-250 TLQIQAH
+250 MLQIQKATG
-257 VDMRQNFEDMQQEA
+257 ETEK
-271 DDVRQESV
+271 S
-279 NILHEPA
+279 
-286 DARQEIVDMQD
+286 
-297 ESANTSCGHAEE
+297 
-309 SENCKFPSG
+309 KFPAG

-338 MLEDMGAKLVYFSP
+338 MLEDMGATLVYFSP
-352 LEDAHVPKV
+352 LTDAHVSEV

-367 GGYPELYAKQLYDN
+367 GGYPELYAKQLYEN
-381 RSMRASVRQALEAGM
+381 QSMRASVWQALEAGM

-427 GAGFQTERLQRF
+427 GAGFRTERLQRF

-446 QDAGVFAVNT
+446 QEADAFAVNT

-507 AEAFFYHLFSGSN
+507 AENFFYHLFLNSTEN
-520 Q
+520 ENR

>member
-1 MDFVQGHLCNE
+1 MEHKN
-12 EKHMNQIQV
+12 NIQV

-100 DAEMCVMEGV
+100 DAELIVMEGV

-196 YLLEDASFAVP
+196 YLPEDATFAVP

-213 MQPDEMQKQRDWV
+213 LQPDEMQKQRDWV
-226 ETVAEAVMKT
+226 ETVAEAARKT
-236 IDINGIL
+236 INIDRIF

-250 TLQIQAH
+250 MLQIQKPA
-257 VDMRQNFEDMQQEA
+257 
-271 DDVRQESV
+271 DVRQET
-279 NILHEPA
+279 
-286 DARQEIVDMQD
+286 VDMQD

-309 SENCKFPSG
+309 KDNCEFPAG

-338 MLEDMGAKLVYFSP
+338 MLEDMGAELVYFSP
-352 LEDAHVPKV
+352 LVDAHVPKV

-381 RSMRASVRQALEAGM
+381 RSMRASVRQALESGM

-421 MVGFLD
+421 MVDFLD
-427 GAGFQTERLQRF
+427 GAGFRTERLQRF

-498 GFPHLYYAG
+498 GFPHLYYSG
-507 AEAFFYHLFSGSN
+507 AEEFFYHLFSGSSGI
-520 Q
+520 

>member
-1 MDFVQGHLCNE
+1 MQHKN
-12 EKHMNQIQV
+12 NIQV

-29 AMRSGS
+29 ATRSGS

-81 DTFFAGADAIGRIL
+81 DTFFADADAIGRIL

-100 DAEMCVMEGV
+100 DAELIVMEGV
-110 MGYYDGVGGTTTMA
+110 MGYYDGVGGATTMA

-152 TIRGIMEYK
+152 IIRGIMEYK
-161 KDSRIAGV
+161 KDSRIVGV

-176 MFYSRLK
+176 MFYSRIK
-183 QVIETECGIPVLG
+183 HVIETECGIPVLG
-196 YLLEDASFAVP
+196 YLPEDASFAVP

-213 MQPDEMQKQRDWV
+213 LQPDEMQKQRDWV
-226 ETVAEAVMKT
+226 ETVAKAARKT
-236 IDINGIL
+236 IDIDGIL

-250 TLQIQAH
+250 MLQIQKATG
-257 VDMRQNFEDMQQEA
+257 ETEK
-271 DDVRQESV
+271 S
-279 NILHEPA
+279 
-286 DARQEIVDMQD
+286 
-297 ESANTSCGHAEE
+297 
-309 SENCKFPSG
+309 KFPAG

-338 MLEDMGAKLVYFSP
+338 MLEDMGATLVYFSP
-352 LEDAHVPKV
+352 LTDAHVSEV

-367 GGYPELYAKQLYDN
+367 GGYPELYAKQLYEN
-381 RSMRASVRQALEAGM
+381 QSMRASVWQALEAGM

-427 GAGFQTERLQRF
+427 GAGFRTERLQRF

-446 QDAGVFAVNT
+446 QEADAFAVNT
-456 VLRGHEF
+456 VLRGHES

-507 AEAFFYHLFSGSN
+507 AENFFYHLFLNSTEN
-520 Q
+520 ENR

>member
-1 MDFVQGHLCNE
+1 MDRSSWGETMEHR
-12 EKHMNQIQV
+12 NQIQV

-47 LKKQNIKVQ
+47 LKKENIRMQ

-81 DTFFAGADAIGRIL
+81 DTFFADADAIGCIL

-100 DAEMCVMEGV
+100 NAELIVMEGV

-124 SSYELSKVTKTPVV
+124 SSYELSKDTKTPVV

-176 MFYSRLK
+176 MFYSRIK
-183 QVIETECGIPVLG
+183 HVIETECGILVLG
-196 YLLEDASFAVP
+196 YLPEDASFAVP

-213 MQPDEMQKQRDWV
+213 LQPGEMQKQRDWV
-226 ETVAEAVMKT
+226 ETVAEAARKT
-236 IDINGIL
+236 IDIDGIL

-250 TLQIQAH
+250 MLQIQKATG
-257 VDMRQNFEDMQQEA
+257 ETEK
-271 DDVRQESV
+271 
-279 NILHEPA
+279 
-286 DARQEIVDMQD
+286 
-297 ESANTSCGHAEE
+297 
-309 SENCKFPSG
+309 CKFPAG

-338 MLEDMGAKLVYFSP
+338 MLEDMGATLVFFSP
-352 LEDAHVPKV
+352 LADAHVPEV

-367 GGYPELYAKQLYDN
+367 GGYPELYAKQLYEN
-381 RSMRASVRQALEAGM
+381 QSMRVSVRQALEYGM

-409 KSLADAEGNVYE
+409 KSLADSEGNVYE

-427 GAGFQTERLQRF
+427 GAGFRTERLQRF

-446 QDAGVFAVNT
+446 QEADAFAVNT

-507 AEAFFYHLFSGSN
+507 AENFFYHLFLNSTEN
-520 Q
+520 ENR

>member
-1 MDFVQGHLCNE
+1 MQHKN
-12 EKHMNQIQV
+12 NIQV

-29 AMRSGS
+29 ATRSGS

-81 DTFFAGADAIGRIL
+81 DTFFADADAIGRIL

-100 DAEMCVMEGV
+100 DAELIVMEGV

-152 TIRGIMEYK
+152 IIRGIMEYK
-161 KDSRIAGV
+161 KDSRIVGV

-176 MFYSRLK
+176 MFYSRIK
-183 QVIETECGIPVLG
+183 HVIETECGIPVLG
-196 YLLEDASFAVP
+196 YLPEDASFAVP

-213 MQPDEMQKQRDWV
+213 LQPDEMQKQRDWV
-226 ETVAEAVMKT
+226 ETVAEAARKT
-236 IDINGIL
+236 IDIDGIL

-250 TLQIQAH
+250 MLQIQKATG
-257 VDMRQNFEDMQQEA
+257 ETEK
-271 DDVRQESV
+271 S
-279 NILHEPA
+279 
-286 DARQEIVDMQD
+286 
-297 ESANTSCGHAEE
+297 
-309 SENCKFPSG
+309 KFPAG

-338 MLEDMGAKLVYFSP
+338 MLEDMGATLVYFSP
-352 LEDAHVPKV
+352 LTDAHVSEV

-367 GGYPELYAKQLYDN
+367 GGYPELYAKQLYEN
-381 RSMRASVRQALEAGM
+381 QSMRASVWQALEAGM
-396 PCHAECGG
+396 QCHAECGG

-427 GAGFQTERLQRF
+427 GAGFRTERLQRF

-446 QDAGVFAVNT
+446 QEADAFAVNT

-507 AEAFFYHLFSGSN
+507 AENFFYHLFLTSTEN
-520 Q
+520 ENR

>member
-1 MDFVQGHLCNE
+1 MQHKN
-12 EKHMNQIQV
+12 NIQV

-29 AMRSGS
+29 ATRSGS

-81 DTFFAGADAIGRIL
+81 DTFFADADAIGRIL

-100 DAEMCVMEGV
+100 DAELIVMEGV

-152 TIRGIMEYK
+152 IIRGIMEYK
-161 KDSRIAGV
+161 KDSRIVGV

-176 MFYSRLK
+176 MFYSRIK
-183 QVIETECGIPVLG
+183 HVIETECGIPVLG
-196 YLLEDASFAVP
+196 YLPEDASFAVP

-213 MQPDEMQKQRDWV
+213 LQPDEMLKQRDWV
-226 ETVAEAVMKT
+226 ETVAEAARKT
-236 IDINGIL
+236 IDIDGIL

-250 TLQIQAH
+250 MLQIQKATG
-257 VDMRQNFEDMQQEA
+257 ETEK
-271 DDVRQESV
+271 S
-279 NILHEPA
+279 
-286 DARQEIVDMQD
+286 
-297 ESANTSCGHAEE
+297 
-309 SENCKFPSG
+309 KFPAG

-338 MLEDMGAKLVYFSP
+338 MLEDMGATLVYFSP
-352 LEDAHVPKV
+352 LTDAHVSEV

-367 GGYPELYAKQLYDN
+367 GGYPELYAKQLYEN
-381 RSMRASVRQALEAGM
+381 QSMRASVWQALEAGM

-427 GAGFQTERLQRF
+427 GAGFRTERLQRF

-446 QDAGVFAVNT
+446 QEADA
-456 VLRGHEF
+456 LRGHEF

-507 AEAFFYHLFSGSN
+507 AENFFYHLFLNSTEN
-520 Q
+520 ENR

>member
-1 MDFVQGHLCNE
+1 MDRSGWGETMEHKN
-12 EKHMNQIQV
+12 KIQV

-47 LKKQNIKVQ
+47 LKKENIRIQ

-81 DTFFAGADAIGRIL
+81 DTFFADADAIGRIL

-100 DAEMCVMEGV
+100 KAELVVMEGV
-110 MGYYDGVGGTTTMA
+110 MGYYDGVGGTTTKA
-124 SSYELSKVTKTPVV
+124 SSYELSKVTKTPVI

-161 KDSRIAGV
+161 KDSHIAGV

-176 MFYSRLK
+176 MFYSRIK
-183 QVIETECGIPVLG
+183 HVIETECGIPVLG
-196 YLLEDASFAVP
+196 YLPENASFAVP

-213 MQPDEMQKQRDWV
+213 LQPDEMQKQRDWV
-226 ETVAEAVMKT
+226 ETVAEATRKT

-243 EIAAQAE
+243 EIAAQAG
-250 TLQIQAH
+250 TLQIL
-257 VDMRQNFEDMQQEA
+257 
-271 DDVRQESV
+271 EST
-279 NILHEPA
+279 
-286 DARQEIVDMQD
+286 D
-297 ESANTSCGHAEE
+297 ETEK
-309 SENCKFPSG
+309 CKFPSG

-338 MLEDMGAKLVYFSP
+338 MLEDMGATLVYFSP
-352 LEDAHVPKV
+352 LADAHVPEV

-367 GGYPELYAKQLYDN
+367 GGYPELYAKQLYEN
-381 RSMRASVRQALEAGM
+381 QPMRASVWQALESGM

-427 GAGFQTERLQRF
+427 GAGFRTERLQRF

-446 QDAGVFAVNT
+446 QEADAFAVNT
-456 VLRGHEF
+456 ILRGHEF

-507 AEAFFYHLFSGSN
+507 AEAFFYYLFLDGAN
-520 Q
+520 TRR

>member
-1 MDFVQGHLCNE
+1 MRHVSQFL
-12 EKHMNQIQV
+12 I
-21 NTPRVMFA
+21 A
-29 AMRSGS
+29 APTSGS
-35 GKTTVTCGVLAA
+35 GKTTVSRGLMALLTQKGLA
-47 LKKQNIKVQ
+47 VQ
-56 AYKCGPDYIDP
+56 PFKCGPDYIDP

-81 DTFFAGADAIGRIL
+81 DTFFADADAIGRIL

-100 DAEMCVMEGV
+100 DAELIVMEGV
-110 MGYYDGVGGTTTMA
+110 MGYYDGVGGATTMA

-152 TIRGIMEYK
+152 IIRGIMEYK
-161 KDSRIAGV
+161 KDSRIVGV

-176 MFYSRLK
+176 MFYSRIK
-183 QVIETECGIPVLG
+183 HVIETECGIPVLG
-196 YLLEDASFAVP
+196 YLPEDASFAVP

-213 MQPDEMQKQRDWV
+213 LQPDEMQKQRDWV
-226 ETVAEAVMKT
+226 ETVAKAARKT
-236 IDINGIL
+236 IDIDGIL

-250 TLQIQAH
+250 MLQIQKATG
-257 VDMRQNFEDMQQEA
+257 ETEK
-271 DDVRQESV
+271 S
-279 NILHEPA
+279 
-286 DARQEIVDMQD
+286 
-297 ESANTSCGHAEE
+297 
-309 SENCKFPSG
+309 KFPAG

-338 MLEDMGAKLVYFSP
+338 MLEDMGATLVYFSP
-352 LEDAHVPKV
+352 LTDAHVSEV

-367 GGYPELYAKQLYDN
+367 GGYPELYAKQLYEN
-381 RSMRASVRQALEAGM
+381 QSMRASVWQALEAGM

-427 GAGFQTERLQRF
+427 GAGFRTERLQRF

-446 QDAGVFAVNT
+446 QEADAFAVNT

-507 AEAFFYHLFSGSN
+507 AENFFYHLFLNSTEN
-520 Q
+520 ENR

>member
-1 MDFVQGHLCNE
+1 MQHKN
-12 EKHMNQIQV
+12 NIQV

-29 AMRSGS
+29 ATRSGS

-81 DTFFAGADAIGRIL
+81 DTFFADADAIGRIL

-100 DAEMCVMEGV
+100 GAELIVMEGV

-152 TIRGIMEYK
+152 IIRGIMEYK
-161 KDSRIAGV
+161 KDSRIVGV

-176 MFYSRLK
+176 MFYSRIK
-183 QVIETECGIPVLG
+183 HVIETECGIPVLG
-196 YLLEDASFAVP
+196 YLPEDASFAVP

-213 MQPDEMQKQRDWV
+213 LQPDEMQKQRDWV
-226 ETVAEAVMKT
+226 ETVAKAARKT
-236 IDINGIL
+236 IDIDGIL

-250 TLQIQAH
+250 MLQIQKATG
-257 VDMRQNFEDMQQEA
+257 ETEK
-271 DDVRQESV
+271 S
-279 NILHEPA
+279 
-286 DARQEIVDMQD
+286 
-297 ESANTSCGHAEE
+297 
-309 SENCKFPSG
+309 KFPAG

-338 MLEDMGAKLVYFSP
+338 MLEDMGATLVYFSP
-352 LEDAHVPKV
+352 LTDAHVSEV

-367 GGYPELYAKQLYDN
+367 GGYPELYAKQLYEN
-381 RSMRASVRQALEAGM
+381 QSMRASVWQALEAGM

-427 GAGFQTERLQRF
+427 GAGFRTERLQRF
-439 GYVELAP
+439 GYVELAS
-446 QDAGVFAVNT
+446 QEADAFAVNT

-507 AEAFFYHLFSGSN
+507 AENFFYHLFLNSTEN
-520 Q
+520 ENR

>member
-1 MDFVQGHLCNE
+1 MEHTN
-12 EKHMNQIQV
+12 NIQI

-81 DTFFAGADAIGRIL
+81 DTFFAGADAIGHIL
-95 ARDTK
+95 VRDLR

-196 YLLEDASFAVP
+196 YLPEDASFAVP

-213 MQPDEMQKQRDWV
+213 LQPDEMQKQRDWV

-236 IDINGIL
+236 IDINGIF
-243 EIAAQAE
+243 EIATQAE
-250 TLQIQAH
+250 MLQIQKS
-257 VDMRQNFEDMQQEA
+257 VDVSHD
-271 DDVRQESV
+271 
-279 NILHEPA
+279 
-286 DARQEIVDMQD
+286 
-297 ESANTSCGHAEE
+297 
-309 SENCKFPSG
+309 CKFPAG

-338 MLEDMGAKLVYFSP
+338 MLEDMGAELVYFSP
-352 LEDAHVPKV
+352 LADAHVPKV
-361 DALIFG
+361 DALILG
-367 GGYPELYAKQLYDN
+367 GGYPELYAKRLYDN
-381 RSMRASVRQALEAGM
+381 QSMRASVRQALEAGM

-427 GAGFQTERLQRF
+427 GAGFRTERLQRF

-507 AEAFFYHLFSGSN
+507 AEEFFYHLFSGSN

>member
-1 MDFVQGHLCNE
+1 MEHRN
-12 EKHMNQIQV
+12 KIQV

-35 GKTTVTCGVLAA
+35 GKTTVTCSVLAA
-47 LKKQNIKVQ
+47 LKKEDIRIQ

-81 DTFFAGADAIGRIL
+81 DTFFADADAIGRIL

-100 DAEMCVMEGV
+100 DAELVVMEGV

-124 SSYELSKVTKTPVV
+124 SSYELSKVTKTPTI

-176 MFYSRLK
+176 MFYSRIK
-183 QVIETECGIPVLG
+183 HVIETECGIPVLG
-196 YLLEDASFAVP
+196 YLPENASFAVP

-213 MQPDEMQKQRDWV
+213 MQPDEMQKQIDWV
-226 ETVAEAVMKT
+226 ETVAEATRKT

-250 TLQIQAH
+250 TLQIH
-257 VDMRQNFEDMQQEA
+257 KPVDVRQDSGDMQQPN
-271 DDVRQESV
+271 DGRQDPV
-279 NILHEPA
+279 DILHELA
-286 DARQEIVDMQD
+286 DAGR
-297 ESANTSCGHAEE
+297 ESANKSCEHVEE
-309 SENCKFPSG
+309 KEDYKFPSG

-331 YYRENLR
+331 SYRENLR
-338 MLEDMGAKLVYFSP
+338 MLEDMGATLVYFSP
-352 LEDAHVPKV
+352 LADAHVPEV

-367 GGYPELYAKQLYDN
+367 GGYPELYAKQLYEN
-381 RSMRASVRQALEAGM
+381 QSMRTSVWQALESGM

-409 KSLADAEGNVYE
+409 RSLADVEENVYE

-427 GAGFQTERLQRF
+427 GAGFRTERLQRF

-446 QDAGVFAVNT
+446 QEADAFAVNT
-456 VLRGHEF
+456 ILRGHEF
-463 HYWDSTDCGDACLAW
+463 HYWDSTDCGDVCLAW

-507 AEAFFYHLFSGSN
+507 ADAFFYDLFCGN
-520 Q
+520 RGK

>member
-67 MFHRTVLGIDTGNL
+67 MFHRMVLGLDTGNL
-81 DTFFAGADAIGRIL
+81 DTFFADADAIGHIL

-100 DAEMCVMEGV
+100 DAELIVMEGV

-176 MFYSRLK
+176 MFYSRIK

-196 YLLEDASFAVP
+196 YLPEDASFAVP

-213 MQPDEMQKQRDWV
+213 LQPDEMQKQRDWV

-236 IDINGIL
+236 IDINGIF

-250 TLQIQAH
+250 TLQIQKP
-257 VDMRQNFEDMQQEA
+257 V
-271 DDVRQESV
+271 DVRQ
-279 NILHEPA
+279 
-286 DARQEIVDMQD
+286 D
-297 ESANTSCGHAEE
+297 
-309 SENCKFPSG
+309 CKFPSG

-338 MLEDMGAKLVYFSP
+338 MLENMGAELVHFSP
-352 LEDAHVPKV
+352 LADAELPAV

-367 GGYPELYAKQLYDN
+367 GGYPELYAKQLCEN
-381 RSMRASVRQALEAGM
+381 SSMRESILQALESGM

-427 GAGFQTERLQRF
+427 GAGFRTERLQRF

-507 AEAFFYHLFSGSN
+507 AEAFFYHLFLDGAKTRR
-520 Q
+520 

>member
-1 MDFVQGHLCNE
+1 MEHR
-12 EKHMNQIQV
+12 NQIQV

-35 GKTTVTCGVLAA
+35 GKTTITCGVLAA
-47 LKKQNIKVQ
+47 LKKENIRMQ

-81 DTFFAGADAIGRIL
+81 DTFFADADAIGRIL

-100 DAEMCVMEGV
+100 DAELIVMEGV

-152 TIRGIMEYK
+152 IIRGIMEYK
-161 KDSRIAGV
+161 KDSRIVGV

-176 MFYSRLK
+176 MFYSRIK
-183 QVIETECGIPVLG
+183 HVIETECGIPVLG
-196 YLLEDASFAVP
+196 YLPEDASFAVP

-213 MQPDEMQKQRDWV
+213 LQPDEMQKQRDWV
-226 ETVAEAVMKT
+226 ETVAEAARKT
-236 IDINGIL
+236 IDIDGIL

-250 TLQIQAH
+250 MLQIQKATG
-257 VDMRQNFEDMQQEA
+257 ETEK
-271 DDVRQESV
+271 
-279 NILHEPA
+279 
-286 DARQEIVDMQD
+286 
-297 ESANTSCGHAEE
+297 
-309 SENCKFPSG
+309 CKFPAG

-338 MLEDMGAKLVYFSP
+338 MLEDMGATLVFFSP
-352 LEDAHVPKV
+352 LADAHVPEV

-367 GGYPELYAKQLYDN
+367 GGYPELYAKQLYEN
-381 RSMRASVRQALEAGM
+381 QSMRVSVRQALEYGM

-427 GAGFQTERLQRF
+427 GAGFRTERLQRF

-446 QDAGVFAVNT
+446 QEADAFAVNT

-507 AEAFFYHLFSGSN
+507 AENFFYHLFLNSTEN
-520 Q
+520 ENR